1 MNHYEPP
8 YSITNE
14 MLLKVASIT
23 ERMGTLNSLKGPET
37 KPHLRKQS
45 TIHSIYASLR
55 IEANSL
61 ELKEVTDVID
71 GHLVWG
77 DQREI
82 QEVKN
87 AYAAYSQ
94 RNNWNPFSLE
104 DLLEAH
110 GIMTHLLETEAGVF
124 RRGAE
129 GVERDG
135 SIIFL
140 APPSSMVP
148 TLMNQLFRWME
159 ENQGKVHP
167 LIMAAVFHYEFV
179 FIHPF
184 SDGNGRMARLW
195 HNLIL
200 TKWKSLFAYLPLESQ
215 IEHFQE
221 KYYETIQLCHQEG
234 SSTAFILFMLDLIE
248 SSLSALQTKE
258 TEDLSDYVK
267 HLLEVM
273 EYGVSYSLSVL
284 MEKVGLKSRSS
295 FLKNYLAPAL
305 EQGLVQRTIPD
316 KPKSRNQRYRK
327 V

>member
-1 MNHYEPP
+1 MNNYVPP
-8 YSITNE
+8 YTITNE
-14 MLLKVASIT
+14 MLLRVASIT
-23 ERMGTLNSLKGPET
+23 EKVGSLSSLKGLEA
-37 KPHLRKQS
+37 KPHLRKQR
-45 TIHSIYASLR
+45 TIHSIYATLR

-61 ELKEVTDVID
+61 GLREVTDVID

-77 DQREI
+77 NKREI

-87 AYAAYSQ
+87 AYEAYSKMDA
-94 RNNWNPFSLE
+94 WDPFSLE
-104 DLLEAH
+104 DLLKAH

-129 GVERDG
+129 GVERNG

-148 TLMNQLFRWME
+148 TLMSQLFRWMK

-167 LIMAAVFHYEFV
+167 LVMAAVFHYEFI

-195 HNLIL
+195 HTLIL
-200 TKWKSLFAYLPLESQ
+200 EKWRSLFAYLPLESQ

-221 KYYETIQLCHQEG
+221 KYDETIQLCHQEG

-248 SSLSALQTKE
+248 SSIVNLQTKE
-258 TEDLSDYVK
+258 IDDLSDYVK
-267 HLLEVM
+267 RLLDAM
-273 EYGVSYSLSVL
+273 DSGVSYSLSIL
-284 MEKVGLKSRSS
+284 MHKVGLKSRSS
-295 FLKNYLAPAL
+295 FLKNYLTPAL
-305 EQGLVQRTIPD
+305 RQSLVQRTIPE
-316 KPKSRNQRYRK
+316 KPNSRNQRYRK
-327 V
+327 T